1 LLNTVR
7 CIFIFVSVKN
17 RKEENMKI
25 RTTTTDKKAMKNTLT
40 TAESMSL
47 FICKRLLLSLL
58 LTLTMGTTSFAQG
71 WINTYSNAP
80 GADMVIDA
88 NGGYGLLSTNQLLKV
103 NEQGD
108 TVWTYPARGWRLTQT
123 ADGGFVYTEEFTGLG
138 NFHVNKVDA
147 NGNLLWENSFYDV
160 NLQNPQ
166 RILPVIETQD
176 GNLLAGA
183 YDGQFV
189 RLYKLDVQGN
199 LLWKKELGDST
210 TFCTLHDL
218 IELPNGDLALLT
230 NNIAGNQQ
238 ENVLRTDPDGNE
250 IWTTDLTDSLSI
262 ARSLVST
269 SDGGIAIS
277 GSWKDYTPAEND
289 IPLGIIK
296 LDANG
301 NQLWT
306 QQAHIANQIPGAF
319 PLVQLWFHQGYHLTE
334 GPGGNLYVTA
344 SFFDGDPSN
353 QTMTQNPWGFFQ
365 GGFVKLSSDGQLLQ
379 EKVVAN
385 SLFHYEFPRAIR
397 VKSNGEVI
405 LAGNKSEKAFL
416 ASTDSLGNVYSNQ
429 IAGQIRI
436 DSNEDC
442 LADPQEQPLAGWFV
456 KAEGPMTA
464 YAISDSA
471 GQYELQVDTG
481 SYLLSILEP
490 NNLWTP
496 CFDSLN
502 HTFSS
507 FYDSLGLDF
516 PVQVE
521 ALCPFLQVD
530 VGTPFLRRC
539 FENTYTVNYCNTG
552 TDTAFNASVE
562 VLFDPYLE
570 VLESSLPWTAQD
582 TTNNLFT
589 FNLGDLPP
597 FACGSFQVE
606 VLVDCD
612 STVLG
617 QTHCVEAHIFPDSL
631 CLPPDTLWSGASV
644 DVNAVCDGDSIYFII
659 QNVGNSGMT
668 VPSQYIVIEDHMIL
682 LQGDIDLGA
691 GELDTIAF
699 PANGN
704 TFHLAVSQVPYHP
717 GNDSPSATIEG
728 CGGITIGQVVTFAE
742 NDADPFI
749 SIDCQE
755 NIGSW
760 DPNDKRGFPRG
771 FDTPNFIEANTDIEY
786 VIRFQNEGTD
796 TAFTVVLIDTLS
808 AFLATNSVQIGASSH
823 PYQFEYQPGNALKFT
838 FPNIRL
844 PAKDVNEMGSIG
856 FVKFRIKQKKDNPIG
871 TLIENKADI
880 YFDFNEAITTN
891 TTRHTIGKDIF
902 LVSIDEP
909 EGRAG
914 LNAPT
919 IKVYPNPAVE
929 FAIFELESA
938 WGMGQKTLQLYD
950 MQGNRIRLNSFS
962 GSSFRFE
969 RGDLP
974 AGMYVFSISDAKGKR
989 SRTGK
994 ILVH

>member
-1 LLNTVR
+1 
-7 CIFIFVSVKN
+7 
-17 RKEENMKI
+17 
-25 RTTTTDKKAMKNTLT
+25 MKNSILI
-40 TAESMSL
+40 AK
-47 FICKRLLLSLL
+47 KRVSNFWQKGLLLLVLFLILNLSLQ
-58 LTLTMGTTSFAQG
+58 AQG
-71 WINTYSNAP
+71 WIKSYSTSQ
-80 GADMVIDA
+80 GMDMVIDA
-88 NGGYGLLSTNQLLKV
+88 NGGYGLLSKSHLIKV

-108 TVWTYPARGWRLTQT
+108 TLWSYPAVGWRLAQSS
-123 ADGGFVYTEEFTGLG
+123 DGGFVYTEQYLNSQ
-138 NFHVNKVDA
+138 NFQVNKVDA
-147 NGNLLWENSFYDV
+147 NGNLLWQNSFNDV
-160 NLQNPQ
+160 NLINPQ

-189 RLYKLDVQGN
+189 RLYKLDAQGS

-210 TFCTLHDL
+210 TLCTLHDL

-238 ENVLRTDPDGNE
+238 ENVVRTDPDGNE
-250 IWTTDLTDSLSI
+250 IWTVDLTDSLSV
-262 ARSLVST
+262 ARSLVAT
-269 SDGGIAIS
+269 TDGGIAVS
-277 GSWKDYTPAEND
+277 GSWKDYTQAEND
-289 IPLGIIK
+289 IPVGIIK

-306 QQAHIANQIPGAF
+306 QQSYIANHVFGSF

-334 GPGGNLYVTA
+334 GPGGNLYVTGI
-344 SFFDGDPSN
+344 FFDGDPAN
-353 QTMTQNPWGFFQ
+353 QSMVQNPWGFFQ
-365 GGFVKLSSDGQLLQ
+365 GGYVKLSPDGQLLQ
-379 EKVVAN
+379 EKIVAN
-385 SLFHYEFPRAIR
+385 SLFHYEFPKAIR

-405 LAGNKSEKAFL
+405 LSGNKSERAFL
-416 ASTDSLGNVYSNQ
+416 AKTDSLGNVYSNQ

-442 LADPQEQPLAGWFV
+442 LLDLQEQPLAGWFV

-481 SYLLSILEP
+481 SYLVSILEP

-502 HTFSS
+502 HSFSS
-507 FYDSLGLDF
+507 FYDSLNFDF

-521 ALCPFLQVD
+521 ALCPYLEVD

-539 FENTYTVNYCNTG
+539 FENTYTVSYCNTG

-562 VLFDPYLE
+562 VLFDPFLE
-570 VLESSLPWTAQD
+570 VLESSLPWIAQD
-582 TTNNLFT
+582 SNNLFT
-589 FNLGDLPP
+589 FDLGNLPP
-597 FACGSFQVE
+597 FACGSFQVD

-631 CLPPDTLWSGASV
+631 CLPPDTLWTGASIE
-644 DVNAVCDGDSIYFII
+644 VNAVCTGDSIYFII
-659 QNVGNSGMT
+659 QNTGNSAMT
-668 VPSQYIVIEDHMIL
+668 VPSQFIVIEDHMIL
-682 LQGDIDLGA
+682 LQGDIDLDS
-691 GELDTIAF
+691 GEADTIPF

-717 GNDSPSATIEG
+717 GNDYPSATIEG

-771 FDTPNFIEANTDIEY
+771 FDAPHYIEANTDIEY

-808 AFLATNSVQIGASSH
+808 EFLSENSVQLGASSH

-856 FVKFRIKQKKDNPIG
+856 FVKFRIRQKKDNPIG

-880 YFDFNEAITTN
+880 YFDFNEPITTN
-891 TTRHTIGKDIF
+891 TTWHTIGQDIF

-909 EGRAG
+909 DERRGIA
-914 LNAPT
+914 AFS

-929 FAIFELESA
+929 FAVFELESG
-938 WGMGQKTLQLYD
+938 WGMGQKTLQLFD
-950 MQGNRIRLNSFS
+950 MQGKRIRTNTFT

-974 AGMYVFSISDAKGKR
+974 AGMYVFRISDPNGEN